1 MTLWVLDTDS
11 LSLLE
16 RGNSKIQERLRQ
28 VNADS
33 VAISIVTAEEK
44 MKGRLAAINSL
55 SGIER
60 VDRLAIAYRDLQSSI
75 EDLQTLP
82 ILPFSELA
90 TDRYRELLQ
99 QKIRIGSHD
108 LRIAAIVLSVEGIL
122 VTRNRRDFERV
133 PGLQTEFSNLLRI
146 PAYRI
151 SGKALTPG
159 LLKHIFLK
167 YIFEKQ
173 SHLLIESKLNLQ
185 MSCPAKPPDSYD
197 TWRRSREEI
206 ETWINIAKRIAQD
219 SIRYTKS

>member
-16 RGNSKIQERLRQ
+16 RGNPQIQERLRQ
-28 VNADS
+28 VTADS

-60 VDRLAIAYRDLQSSI
+60 IDRLAIAYRDLQSSI
-75 EDLQTLP
+75 EDLQALP

-99 QKIRIGSHD
+99 QKIRVGSHD

-122 VTRNRRDFERV
+122 VTRNRRDFEKV
-133 PGLQTEFSNLLRI
+133 PGLQLDDWS
-146 PAYRI
+146 
-151 SGKALTPG
+151 
-159 LLKHIFLK
+159 
-167 YIFEKQ
+167 
-173 SHLLIESKLNLQ
+173 
-185 MSCPAKPPDSYD
+185 
-197 TWRRSREEI
+197 
-206 ETWINIAKRIAQD
+206 
-219 SIRYTKS
+219 

>member
-16 RGNSKIQERLRQ
+16 RGNPKIQERLRQ
-28 VNADS
+28 VNTDS

-60 VDRLAIAYRDLQSSI
+60 IDRLAVAYRDLQSSI
-75 EDLQTLP
+75 EDLQALP

-90 TDRYRELLQ
+90 KDRYRDLLQ
-99 QKIRIGSHD
+99 QKIRVDSHD

-133 PGLQTEFSNLLRI
+133 PGLQIDDWS
-146 PAYRI
+146 
-151 SGKALTPG
+151 
-159 LLKHIFLK
+159 
-167 YIFEKQ
+167 
-173 SHLLIESKLNLQ
+173 
-185 MSCPAKPPDSYD
+185 
-197 TWRRSREEI
+197 
-206 ETWINIAKRIAQD
+206 
-219 SIRYTKS
+219 

>member
-16 RGNSKIQERLRQ
+16 RGNPKIQERLRQ
-28 VNADS
+28 VNTDS

-60 VDRLAIAYRDLQSSI
+60 IYRLAIAYRDLQSSI
-75 EDLQTLP
+75 EDLQALP

-90 TDRYRELLQ
+90 KDRYRDLLQ
-99 QKIRIGSHD
+99 QKIRVGSHD

-133 PGLQTEFSNLLRI
+133 PGLQIDDWS
-146 PAYRI
+146 
-151 SGKALTPG
+151 
-159 LLKHIFLK
+159 
-167 YIFEKQ
+167 
-173 SHLLIESKLNLQ
+173 
-185 MSCPAKPPDSYD
+185 
-197 TWRRSREEI
+197 
-206 ETWINIAKRIAQD
+206 
-219 SIRYTKS
+219 

>member
-16 RGNSKIQERLRQ
+16 RGNPKIQERLRQ

-44 MKGRLAAINSL
+44 IKGRLATINSL

-90 TDRYRELLQ
+90 TDRYRDLLQ
-99 QKIRIGSHD
+99 QKIRVGSHD

-122 VTRNRRDFERV
+122 VTRNRRDFEKV
-133 PGLQTEFSNLLRI
+133 PGLQIDDWS
-146 PAYRI
+146 
-151 SGKALTPG
+151 
-159 LLKHIFLK
+159 
-167 YIFEKQ
+167 
-173 SHLLIESKLNLQ
+173 
-185 MSCPAKPPDSYD
+185 
-197 TWRRSREEI
+197 
-206 ETWINIAKRIAQD
+206 
-219 SIRYTKS
+219 

>member
-99 QKIRIGSHD
+99 QKIRVGSHD
-108 LRIAAIVLSVEGIL
+108 LRIAAIVLSVDGIL
-122 VTRNRRDFERV
+122 VTRNRRDFDRV
-133 PGLQTEFSNLLRI
+133 PGLQIDDWS
-146 PAYRI
+146 
-151 SGKALTPG
+151 
-159 LLKHIFLK
+159 
-167 YIFEKQ
+167 
-173 SHLLIESKLNLQ
+173 
-185 MSCPAKPPDSYD
+185 
-197 TWRRSREEI
+197 
-206 ETWINIAKRIAQD
+206 
-219 SIRYTKS
+219 

>member
-16 RGNSKIQERLRQ
+16 RGNPKIQERLRQ
-28 VNADS
+28 VNTDS

-60 VDRLAIAYRDLQSSI
+60 IDHLAVAYRDLQSSI
-75 EDLQTLP
+75 EDLQALP

-90 TDRYRELLQ
+90 KDRYRDLLQ
-99 QKIRIGSHD
+99 QKIRVGSHD

-133 PGLQTEFSNLLRI
+133 P
-146 PAYRI
+146 
-151 SGKALTPG
+151 
-159 LLKHIFLK
+159 
-167 YIFEKQ
+167 
-173 SHLLIESKLNLQ
+173 NLQ
-185 MSCPAKPPDSYD
+185 MTDWS
-197 TWRRSREEI
+197 
-206 ETWINIAKRIAQD
+206 
-219 SIRYTKS
+219 

>member
-16 RGNSKIQERLRQ
+16 RGNPKIQERLRQ
-28 VNADS
+28 VNTDS

-60 VDRLAIAYRDLQSSI
+60 IDRLAVAYRDLQSSI
-75 EDLQTLP
+75 EDLQALP

-90 TDRYRELLQ
+90 KDRYRELLQ
-99 QKIRIGSHD
+99 QKIRVGSHD

-133 PGLQTEFSNLLRI
+133 PSLQIDDWS
-146 PAYRI
+146 
-151 SGKALTPG
+151 
-159 LLKHIFLK
+159 
-167 YIFEKQ
+167 
-173 SHLLIESKLNLQ
+173 
-185 MSCPAKPPDSYD
+185 
-197 TWRRSREEI
+197 
-206 ETWINIAKRIAQD
+206 
-219 SIRYTKS
+219 

>member
-16 RGNSKIQERLRQ
+16 RGNPKIQERLRQ
-28 VNADS
+28 VNPDS

-60 VDRLAIAYRDLQSSI
+60 VDRLANAYRDLQSSI

-90 TDRYRELLQ
+90 KDRYRELLQ
-99 QKIRIGSHD
+99 QKIRVGSHD
-108 LRIAAIVLSVEGIL
+108 LRIAAIVLSVDGIL

-133 PGLQTEFSNLLRI
+133 PGLQLDDWS
-146 PAYRI
+146 
-151 SGKALTPG
+151 
-159 LLKHIFLK
+159 
-167 YIFEKQ
+167 
-173 SHLLIESKLNLQ
+173 
-185 MSCPAKPPDSYD
+185 
-197 TWRRSREEI
+197 
-206 ETWINIAKRIAQD
+206 
-219 SIRYTKS
+219 

>member
-16 RGNSKIQERLRQ
+16 RGNPQIQERLSQ
-28 VNADS
+28 LTADS

-60 VDRLAIAYRDLQSSI
+60 IDRLAIAYRDLQSSI
-75 EDLQTLP
+75 EDLQALP

-99 QKIRIGSHD
+99 QKIRVGSHD

-122 VTRNRRDFERV
+122 VTRNRRDFEKV
-133 PGLQTEFSNLLRI
+133 PGLQLDDWS
-146 PAYRI
+146 
-151 SGKALTPG
+151 
-159 LLKHIFLK
+159 
-167 YIFEKQ
+167 
-173 SHLLIESKLNLQ
+173 
-185 MSCPAKPPDSYD
+185 
-197 TWRRSREEI
+197 
-206 ETWINIAKRIAQD
+206 
-219 SIRYTKS
+219 